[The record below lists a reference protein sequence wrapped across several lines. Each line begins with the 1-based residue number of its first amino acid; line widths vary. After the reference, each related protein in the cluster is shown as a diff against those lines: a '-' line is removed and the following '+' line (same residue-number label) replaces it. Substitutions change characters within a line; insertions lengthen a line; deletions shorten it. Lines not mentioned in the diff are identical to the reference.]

1 RMRVLGATAV
11 PLPTNE
17 VVPALQRG
25 TIDGTQS
32 AIALF
37 VNFKYIDL
45 GKVLTQTDD
54 TMLVPV
60 GVLSKAWLEKLP
72 ADLRTLVVDEGRK
85 LQGRVQALSFDVAEE
100 MRKKWIASGGEIVTF
115 SASEQVKLTELLRSV
130 GPTVTKADQPL
141 NTFYERVRSVAD
153 RK

>member
-1 RMRVLGATAV
+1 MRVLGATAV

-25 TIDGTQS
+25 AIDGTQS
-32 AIALF
+32 AIAVF

-60 GVLSKAWLEKLP
+60 AVVSKAWLEKLP
-72 ADLRTLVVDEGRK
+72 AGTAEAGCRRRAQAAGPRTGSGRSRSRRNAQEMDQRWRRDRHPARCRSG
-85 LQGRVQALSFDVAEE
+85 QG
-100 MRKKWIASGGEIVTF
+100 
-115 SASEQVKLTELLRSV
+115 
-130 GPTVTKADQPL
+130 
-141 NTFYERVRSVAD
+141 
-153 RK
+153 